1 METPTKVPGVEE
13 LDDFQSHPPSA
24 CCFFFGG
31 GCFGLHYFLFSIW
44 HRTSVFGRSVLMNG
58 SLLAEVG
65 MQKKRE
71 NYQENHFFS
80 SFLILG
86 EDFSGPVKA
95 KLSDLLH
102 SIFSFL
108 NTYPA
113 VTGDAIHLAIAT
125 LIANING
132 KRWSAFPLGNVTATA
147 FCSVVE
153 GHARVPP
160 AGEVVVLE
168 QEKSRGRI
176 SLNLVEKPTPESS
189 RSGCCPLI

>member
-1 METPTKVPGVEE
+1 
-13 LDDFQSHPPSA
+13 
-24 CCFFFGG
+24 
-31 GCFGLHYFLFSIW
+31 
-44 HRTSVFGRSVLMNG
+44 MNG
-58 SLLAEVG
+58 LGSRDGARVADGFPAGFLPPEHNSHLGIPAASWAPSHCPTPEHRAGEVLRVTQHLKSIDG
-65 MQKKRE
+65 KFQCLRELFQK
-71 NYQENHFFS
+71 
-80 SFLILG
+80 G

-132 KRWSAFPLGNVTATA
+132 KRWSVFPLGNVTATA

-168 QEKSRGRI
+168 QEKSRRRI

-189 RSGCCPLI
+189 INGCCPLI